1 LATELPVV
9 VELLVAER
17 LGLMQR
23 QALAMVAA
31 AVGTQALGLAEQVV
45 MAHRLEAAAVA
56 AVNQELALAEQAE
69 LAVQAESKYG

>member
-1 LATELPVV
+1 MV

>member
-1 LATELPVV
+1 MV

-45 MAHRLEAAAVA
+45 MAHSLEAAAVA

-69 LAVQAESKYG
+69 LAVQAESEYG